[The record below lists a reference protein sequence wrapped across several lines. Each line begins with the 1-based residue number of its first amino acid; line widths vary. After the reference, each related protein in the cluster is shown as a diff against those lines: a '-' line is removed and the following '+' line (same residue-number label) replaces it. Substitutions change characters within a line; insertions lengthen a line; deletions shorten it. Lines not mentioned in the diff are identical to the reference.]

1 MCTVF
6 ADLSAAISLSTTAFA
21 VTDPQEAQF
30 VRSQIAFYASTPSYR
45 GVMELHGWEET
56 AERLQGMARRG
67 EWPAMGGLITEEMLE
82 AFAVVCEPEVLGSAL
97 LERYQGLVD
106 RLALYLPYVPG
117 QRDPMWSSLVR
128 SLRAI
133 V

>member
-1 MCTVF
+1 
-6 ADLSAAISLSTTAFA
+6 
-21 VTDPQEAQF
+21 
-30 VRSQIAFYASTPSYR
+30 
-45 GVMELHGWEET
+45 MELHGWGET
-56 AERLQGMARRG
+56 AEQLQEMVRRG
-67 EWPAMGGLITEEMLE
+67 EWPAMAEQITQEMLE
-82 AFAVVCEPEVLGSAL
+82 AFAVVCKPEELGSAL